1 VRFGYYTSV
10 ILLSSANLQP
20 WREAAQYVT
29 KIVANAGFSARV
41 ESVNAVEAYLGSMPG
56 NLFAN
61 VRRPLVNTLNLAH
74 LLPLTAIWAGPDVHP
89 CFFYSEHSA
98 PLLQA
103 KTDGATPY
111 LLCLHAGDLGHTA
124 IIGPTGSGKSTLLA
138 TLVAQHFR
146 YPGAQAFVL
155 DKGYSMFPLV
165 AAAGGQHYDIAG
177 ESDNITFCPLG
188 QIDGEVERSWAA
200 QWLES
205 LAELQGVAMSPEL
218 RKELFRAVNQLAAS
232 TDCAE
237 QRTLSNFLLTL
248 QDRFDWLFD
257 CGRAT
262 VTFGLFLCVNGRER
276 FRVGCNN
283 LEQCARRTCGTHS
296 PLFPVLQGLGFDA
309 NQVSKT
315 ALRQAGVFAN
325 RLHVGFRQ
333 LLNAHAMHLLAT
345 HVPSHVLHTAE

>member
-1 VRFGYYTSV
+1 LTAALASSGLVRFGYYTSV

-20 WREAAQYVT
+20 LREAAQYVT

-89 CFFYSEHSA
+89 CPFYPVHSA

-103 KTDGATPY
+103 K
-111 LLCLHAGDLGHTA
+111 
-124 IIGPTGSGKSTLLA
+124 
-138 TLVAQHFR
+138 
-146 YPGAQAFVL
+146 
-155 DKGYSMFPLV
+155 
-165 AAAGGQHYDIAG
+165 
-177 ESDNITFCPLG
+177 
-188 QIDGEVERSWAA
+188 
-200 QWLES
+200 
-205 LAELQGVAMSPEL
+205 
-218 RKELFRAVNQLAAS
+218 LFRAVNQLAAS